1 MSLDQDGVPEPG
13 NIDLEADPILDE
25 EISRLQTH
33 IEKLTVENDAIRDKI
48 DNTSGGISSYIS
60 EMSTLIDSQELSS
73 LFSSMEV
80 NSGASTVVLSSNDN
94 QNTNGPAAA

>member
-1 MSLDQDGVPEPG
+1 
-13 NIDLEADPILDE
+13 
-25 EISRLQTH
+25 
-33 IEKLTVENDAIRDKI
+33 
-48 DNTSGGISSYIS
+48 
-60 EMSTLIDSQELSS
+60 MSTLIDSQELSN